1 MNWLIATIV
10 LIALLLVSIDA
21 KAEPKSYIYRVLLA
35 VDQLANV
42 VFLNGHE
49 DETIS
54 SNTAKMS
61 VNKDLPKWQRGI
73 AVLIQDGLH
82 LIDPGHRVTCLEVDR
97 GKPLSASEFEELMDV
112 NGWAYQEGVDI
123 ETLIRALRKAK
134 ADAKAATKTT
144 KPYDFGGTNS

>member
-1 MNWLIATIV
+1 MNWAIATIA

-42 VFLNGHE
+42 VLLNGSE

-61 VNKDLPKWQRGI
+61 VNKDLPKWQRGL
-73 AVLIQDGLH
+73 AVLLQDTLD
-82 LIDPGHRVTCLEVDR
+82 LVDPGHRVTSLEVDR
-97 GKPLSASEFEELMDV
+97 GKPLSYEEFEELMDI
-112 NGWAYQEGVDI
+112 NGWAFQEGVDI
-123 ETLIRALRKAK
+123 EELIRTLRRI
-134 ADAKAATKTT
+134 KAASRPT
-144 KPYDFGGTNS
+144 PVNNDYDFGTSNS